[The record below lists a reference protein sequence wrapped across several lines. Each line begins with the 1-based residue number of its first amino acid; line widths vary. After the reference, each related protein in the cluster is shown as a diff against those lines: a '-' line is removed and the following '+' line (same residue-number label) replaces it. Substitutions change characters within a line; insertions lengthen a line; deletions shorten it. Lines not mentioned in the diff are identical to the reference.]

1 MKLSAP
7 TQAVW
12 IVAIVLGFL
21 GILAHV
27 MPIVPLAAYAFWMVS
42 LGFILL
48 ALATMLKGL

>member
-12 IVAIVLGFL
+12 IVAIVLGVL

-27 MPIVPLAAYAFWMVS
+27 VPIAPLAAYAFWMVS

-48 ALATMLKGL
+48 ALSTMLKGF